1 MRKPCKQCNRN
12 VLESLLRQYNGI
24 CITCA
29 KQEESTLCITEEKK
43 AYEFAKDNAII
54 LPQSIAEE
62 TFFSQCQAYCDI
74 ECCGFDAIDISEN
87 QFELAIK
94 TIGLETSLEALN
106 NMFKHIDLIGNHQG
120 LVTTMNHYQDAVE
133 AKANYQQVCTC
144 LQSTIT
150 KFKTRIIQH
159 NFDTWSVLS
168 DSENIMNSSYD
179 SFTENTIKKSENLLC
194 VMHDSSQLYLDF
206 GYYENQ
212 WVVRMVHNNET
223 DNPMNE
229 FKNDKLIDSLS
240 LIDQLLVKY
249 KNYNT

>member
-1 MRKPCKQCNRN
+1 MRIPCKQCGKAILDVILNRN
-12 VLESLLRQYNGI
+12 NGI
-24 CITCA
+24 CAGCRHENEFKELKI
-29 KQEESTLCITEEKK
+29 QRDEEHKIATK
-43 AYEFAKDNAII
+43 NALI
-54 LPQSIAEE
+54 LTQSLAEE